1 MREQLATLVNDTMA
15 EDFAEIPGVTRAALL
30 RLAHAAARIGAELER
45 LGGTEYERGRLVG
58 IDQGRWAEREECA
71 QIALDAELSVQH
83 CAGTETARAI
93 ERAIRA
99 RGDAS
104 STNRGGK

>member
-58 IDQGRWAEREECA
+58 IDQGRWAERE
-71 QIALDAELSVQH
+71 D